1 MLHPVYI
8 KFEMLISSSG
18 GDFKKAVDRCNCFKE
33 FGCKGKPKNGVATG
47 RDGRVSKSLVFI
59 VLR

>member
-47 RDGRVSKSLVFI
+47 RVVESVKV
-59 VLR
+59 